1 MGTLFH
7 HPSSIQDVD
16 PVRMLN
22 RTETMCDGNSRAS
35 MSGAVD
41 CYLHRK
47 LRFRV

>member
-41 CYLHRK
+41 RYLHRK